1 MRFKIDEN
9 LPTEIVAELRGAG
22 HEAESVYD
30 EGLVGAS
37 DPVILDRARS
47 ESRVLLTLDKGIGDI
62 RVYPPREYPGIVLF
76 RPGSNGRKA
85 VFEFVRR
92 RLLRVLEHDLH
103 GRLVIVADKSIRS
116 R

>member
-1 MRFKIDEN
+1 MRFKVDEN
-9 LPTEIVAELRGAG
+9 LPTELLDELRSAG

-37 DPVILDRARS
+37 DPVILERSRA

-62 RVYPPREYPGIVLF
+62 RSYPPREYAGIVVF
-76 RPGSNGRKA
+76 RPNAAGRRA
-85 VFEFVRR
+85 VFEFVRK
-92 RLLRVLEHDLH
+92 RLPQVLKLDLYGH
-103 GRLVIVADKSIRS
+103 LVVVSDKSVRS